1 MKNLS
6 LILNIVLLAAVAT
19 LFFLR
24 QKDQKAAAHP
34 TSIVP
39 PASISGGMKIAYI
52 NADTLDTKYEWLKQQ
67 REALE
72 KRLTSLSSSFENKMR
87 AHQEKSMAF
96 QQKAEAGN
104 TPPAELQKEY
114 EILAQQ
120 EQRLQE
126 EGARMEKSL
135 AEDRR
140 KAMEGMY
147 TQLETKLKT
156 LSDKIGYDYILSYSR
171 GGQILLAN
179 DSLDITRQ
187 VLELLN
193 EKNK

>member
-6 LILNIVLLAAVAT
+6 LILNAVLLVAVAT

-24 QKDQKAAAHP
+24 QKDQKAASQTALIIPP
-34 TSIVP
+34 TSN
-39 PASISGGMKIAYI
+39 AGGMKIAYI

-72 KRLTSLSSSFENKMR
+72 KRLTSLSASFENKMR

-147 TQLETKLKT
+147 TQLEEKLKT
-156 LSDKIGYDYILSYSR
+156 LRDKIGYDYILSYSR
-171 GGQILLAN
+171 GGQILMAN
-179 DSLDITRQ
+179 DSLDITKQ

-193 EKNK
+193 EKKN

>member
-6 LILNIVLLAAVAT
+6 LILNAVLLVAVAT

-24 QKDQKAAAHP
+24 QKDQKAASQ
-34 TSIVP
+34 TSVIVP
-39 PASISGGMKIAYI
+39 PASNAGGMKIAYI

-72 KRLTSLSSSFENKMR
+72 KRLTSLSASFENKMR

-147 TQLETKLKT
+147 TQLEEKLKT
-156 LSDKIGYDYILSYSR
+156 LRDKIGYDYILSYSR
-171 GGQILLAN
+171 GGQILMAN
-179 DSLDITRQ
+179 DSLDITKQ
-187 VLELLN
+187 VLKLLN
-193 EKNK
+193 EKKN

>member
-6 LILNIVLLAAVAT
+6 LILNAILFVLVAT
-19 LFFLR
+19 LFYLR
-24 QKDQKAAAHP
+24 QKDQQAAHKP
-34 TSIVP
+34 AEIVP
-39 PASISGGMKIAYI
+39 PASASGGMKIAYV
-52 NADTLDTKYEWLKQQ
+52 NADTLDLKYEWLKQQ

-72 KRLTSLSSSFENKMR
+72 KRLTSLSATFETKMR

-120 EQRLQE
+120 EQRLQQ
-126 EGARMEKSL
+126 EGAKMEKSL
-135 AEDRR
+135 GEDRQ
-140 KAMEGMY
+140 KAIEGMY
-147 TQLETKLKT
+147 TQLEAKLKT
-156 LSDKIGYDYILSYSR
+156 LRDKIGYDYILSYSR
-171 GGQILLAN
+171 GGQILMAN
-179 DSLDITRQ
+179 DSLDITNQ

-193 EKNK
+193 EKQQ

>member
-6 LILNIVLLAAVAT
+6 LILNCVLLVAVAS
-19 LFFLR
+19 LFYLR
-24 QKDQKAAAHP
+24 QKDQKAAAQP
-34 TSIVP
+34 ATIVP
-39 PASISGGMKIAYI
+39 PAANAGGMKIAYI

-67 REALE
+67 RDALD
-72 KRLTSLSSSFENKMR
+72 KRLTALSGSFENKMR
-87 AHQEKSMAF
+87 SHQEKSAAF

-135 AEDRR
+135 SEDRR

-147 TQLETKLKT
+147 TQLEEKLKT
-156 LSDKIGYDYILSYSR
+156 LRDQIGYDYILSYSR
-171 GGQILLAN
+171 GGQILMAN

-193 EKNK
+193 AKK